1 MWVWTKAMLF
11 GGLTMLGASAA
22 MADTA
27 IVAGGCFW
35 CVESDF
41 EQVAG
46 VSNVISGYTGGA
58 SKNPTYDAHDGHYEA
73 VEITFDPTVI
83 SYADLMTKFLHSI
96 DVTDAGGQFCDRG
109 KAYRSA
115 IFVSDMAQKQVAR
128 RVVAEAEAALGG
140 AVVTPVLDA
149 KTFWPA
155 EAYHQDYYKSSD
167 LVLTRA
173 GPKKKKNAYKFY
185 REACGRDAR
194 VRAVWGDLAL
204 TH

>member
-1 MWVWTKAMLF
+1 MWVWTKATLF

-115 IFVSDMAQKQVAR
+115 IFVSDTAQKQVAR

>member
-1 MWVWTKAMLF
+1 MWVWTKATLF

-115 IFVSDMAQKQVAR
+115 IFVSDTAQKQAAR

-140 AVVTPVLDA
+140 AVLTPVLDA

>member
-1 MWVWTKAMLF
+1 MWVWTQAMLL